1 MHAEPS
7 EEEMEFK
14 LLSPKDKFCLT
25 LGVPLFLMQT
35 AALACC
41 QYNYG
46 VSVIVG
52 VPPAAQKITFDP
64 MLLFTGRSWKG
75 SVFGGKDLERCD
87 LPGLRNL

>member
-1 MHAEPS
+1 
-7 EEEMEFK
+7 MEFK
-14 LLSPKDKFCLT
+14 LLCPKDKSCLT

-41 QYNYG
+41 QNNYG

-52 VPPAAQKITFDP
+52 VPPTAQNITFDP

-75 SVFGGKDLERCD
+75 SIFGGKDLERC
-87 LPGLRNL
+87 NLTVLGNL

>member
-1 MHAEPS
+1 
-7 EEEMEFK
+7 MEFK
-14 LLSPKDKFCLT
+14 LLCPKDKSCLA
-25 LGVPLFLMQT
+25 LGVPLFLMQA

-41 QYNYG
+41 HCNYG

-52 VPPAAQKITFDP
+52 VPPTAQKITVDP

-87 LPGLRNL
+87 LTVLQNL

>member
-1 MHAEPS
+1 
-7 EEEMEFK
+7 MESK
-14 LLSPKDKFCLT
+14 LLCHKDKACLT

-41 QYNYG
+41 HNNYG

-87 LPGLRNL
+87 LIGLGNL